1 MSFGVEGLSGGRAT
15 SPCQLGS
22 TSGFHAHMLLPVDDG
37 ITALAALAN
46 AWLAIRIEDM
56 EM

>member
-1 MSFGVEGLSGGRAT
+1 
-15 SPCQLGS
+15 
-22 TSGFHAHMLLPVDDG
+22 MLLPVDDG